1 MIVLTVPGMN
11 CRSDVRTV
19 SAALADVE
27 EVVALEVDLGT
38 RTVRVEGDV
47 SAEAARAAILASGYG
62 VR

>member
-11 CRSDVRTV
+11 SRSDVRTV

-27 EVVALEVDLGT
+27 GVIALEVDLGT
-38 RTVRVEGDV
+38 RNVRVEGDV
-47 SAEAARAAILASGYG
+47 SADAVRAAIVSSGYG

>member
-11 CRSDVRTV
+11 SRSDVRTV

-27 EVVALEVDLGT
+27 GVVALEVDLGT
-38 RTVRVEGDV
+38 RNVHVEGDV
-47 SAEAARAAILASGYG
+47 SADAVRAAIISSGYG

>member
-27 EVVALEVDLGT
+27 GVVALEVDLAT
-38 RTVRVEGDV
+38 RTVCVEGDV
-47 SAEAARAAILASGYG
+47 SAEAARAAIVASGYG